1 MFQSFQNSSARFR
14 KSTGRGDFRGQK
26 SWGRMAR
33 IHVHSLEGDG
43 DWTRCTKSMDCVSFT
58 TSEPLVFWC
67 SSKTVVLASDGFG
80 ALQSLTCSTS
90 VEDRG
95 TGRSWQPKEPL
106 PFWSFWSCLKKN
118 DMRVACSVTACS
130 CHRECLTKLPS
141 FDLHVVFRLEAE

>member
-1 MFQSFQNSSARFR
+1 MLDLENQP
-14 KSTGRGDFRGQK
+14 GRGDFRQKVLGQDGQNSRSQSRRRRRLNK
-26 SWGRMAR
+26 
-33 IHVHSLEGDG
+33 VHKINGL
-43 DWTRCTKSMDCVSFT
+43 CVLYHFRATSF
-58 TSEPLVFWC
+58 LMFIQNRRN
-67 SSKTVVLASDGFG
+67 LASDGFG
-80 ALQSLTCSTS
+80 TLQSLTCSTS